1 MSKTEVGT
9 AELYRSADEINWRH
23 VWLTNAMIDSGKLGP
38 PKNARRNMPI
48 RKNSLTWRLR
58 RLHWMRAVLEQPK
71 ARGCS

>member
-23 VWLTNAMIDSGKLGP
+23 VWLTNAMIDSGKLGL
-38 PKNARRNMPI
+38 PKNARRLPV
-48 RKNSLTWRLR
+48 RKNSLAWRLH
-58 RLHWMRAVLEQPK
+58 RLHRMRAVLEQPK